1 MNAVIA
7 EAQWMENG
15 ATPQGISLLLGEGM
29 SNSQEP
35 FRYSD
40 ELSNVV
46 VREDFIDPLTYE
58 VIDKPVSSAVGDLHF
73 DSVSLQ
79 IYKQA
84 LATEGAPE
92 DPLLPS
98 EVEVTDDLKLASDM
112 FHHAMAQSAGIRKLT
127 GGGQSDG

>member
-1 MNAVIA
+1 MDGKRSN
-7 EAQWMENG
+7 
-15 ATPQGISLLLGEGM
+15 TPGNSLLLGEGM

-84 LATEGAPE
+84 LAT
-92 DPLLPS
+92 
-98 EVEVTDDLKLASDM
+98 
-112 FHHAMAQSAGIRKLT
+112 
-127 GGGQSDG
+127 